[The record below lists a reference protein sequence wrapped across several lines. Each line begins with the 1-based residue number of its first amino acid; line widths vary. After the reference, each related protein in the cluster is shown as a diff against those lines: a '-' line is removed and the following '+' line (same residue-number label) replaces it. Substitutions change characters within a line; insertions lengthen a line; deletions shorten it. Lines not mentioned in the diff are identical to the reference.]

1 MRIQRSMFKC
11 FYFDFS
17 LFDLTACVIFICPYD
32 VAVLKKTAHARRNY
46 CIGSEGGK
54 GFGLA
59 MDCPAAMNHYLLI
72 IGPQRIRT
80 FGGAATNIHPLGPGK
95 TSSASAGASVPA

>member
-32 VAVLKKTAHARRNY
+32 VAVLKGKQHMREESIVLARKAGKSS
-46 CIGSEGGK
+46 GSPWTDRR
-54 GFGLA
+54 L
-59 MDCPAAMNHYLLI
+59 
-72 IGPQRIRT
+72 
-80 FGGAATNIHPLGPGK
+80 
-95 TSSASAGASVPA
+95 